1 MESKRRQEFKKG
13 VTADDGR
20 RRRGETSVQLRKSQ
34 KEENLTKRRN
44 LLVNNF
50 TSEENDESHFETQ
63 TQTTSSS
70 TQAPSTPSDIAKSKQ
85 QYTINDIPAL
95 MVGLQ
100 SSDLTAQITCLRGFR
115 RLLSAEKNPPVQQ
128 SIDCGA
134 VPLFVTFLQR
144 NDCAELQ
151 FEAAWALTNIASTDR
166 TRLIVDCGA
175 VPYLVQQLTS
185 TNADVREQ
193 CAWCLGNVAGDGA
206 ELRDVVLGCGG
217 LLPLI
222 ANITQPATLSLLR
235 NCTWSLSNFCRGK
248 PQPKIE
254 VIRPAIPA
262 LASLLHN
269 SQDADTMVDAAW
281 ALSYISDGDNSRIQA
296 VVDLG
301 VVPVLVNMLGS
312 TRPQTIVPALRTLGN
327 IVSGDDSQT
336 QAVINSNVLPQLVQL
351 LISSKKNIRKETCWM
366 LSNIAAGN
374 MDQVQVIINTP
385 DLLPRILAQLS
396 SSAEWDVRKEAA
408 WVVSNIASG
417 GSKAHVHRMV
427 EQGAIRPLCDLLD
440 VGEVRMLQVAM
451 EAIEAILKHSGEHD
465 YAKLIEECDGIERLE
480 GLQEHENQE
489 VYAKAVHLI
498 EEYFNGEE
506 EGDSENC
513 APANNN
519 PNTFGFGLSNA
530 NSSKAFNFGSA
541 AANAIPQPSG
551 FSFGT
556 AI

>member
-20 RRRGETSVQLRKSQ
+20 RRRGETSVQLRKTQ

-50 TSEENDESHFETQ
+50 TDDETEVVPVGTQ
-63 TQTTSSS
+63 TIS
-70 TQAPSTPSDIAKSKQ
+70 TEATAPSTPSDNTKSKQ
-85 QYTINDIPAL
+85 HYSIHDIPAL

-115 RLLSAEKNPPVQQ
+115 RLLSAEHNPPVQQ

-134 VPLFVTFLQR
+134 VPLFVLFLQR

-185 TNADVREQ
+185 PNADVREQ

-217 LLPLI
+217 LSPLI
-222 ANITQPATLSLLR
+222 ANIAQPASLSLLR

-248 PQPKIE
+248 PQPKID

-262 LASLLHN
+262 LASLLHT

-281 ALSYISDGDNSRIQA
+281 ALSYISDGDNGRIQA
-296 VVDLG
+296 VVELG
-301 VVPVLVNMLGS
+301 VVPILVNMLGS
-312 TRPQTIVPALRTLGN
+312 SRPQSIVPALRTLGN

-336 QAVINSNVLPQLVQL
+336 QTVINANVLPHLVNL
-351 LISSKKNIRKETCWM
+351 LTNSKKNIRKEACWM

-374 MDQVQVIINTP
+374 MDQVQVIMNTP
-385 DLLPRILAQLS
+385 DLIPRILTQLS
-396 SSAEWDVRKEAA
+396 SGSEWDVRKEAA
-408 WVVSNIASG
+408 WVVSNIATG
-417 GSKAHVHRMV
+417 GSKAHVRRMV

-440 VGEVRMLQVAM
+440 VGEVRMLQVGM
-451 EAIEAILKHSGEHD
+451 EAIESILKHAGEND
-465 YAKLIEECDGIERLE
+465 YARLIEECDGIEKLE

-489 VYAKAVHLI
+489 VYEKAVHII
-498 EEYFNGEE
+498 ETYFNGEE
-506 EGDSENC
+506 EGESENC
-513 APANNN
+513 APTNSN
-519 PNTFGFGLSNA
+519 PNTFGFGISNA
-530 NSSKAFNFGSA
+530 NTSKAFNFGSSSS
-541 AANAIPQPSG
+541 ANVIPQTSG